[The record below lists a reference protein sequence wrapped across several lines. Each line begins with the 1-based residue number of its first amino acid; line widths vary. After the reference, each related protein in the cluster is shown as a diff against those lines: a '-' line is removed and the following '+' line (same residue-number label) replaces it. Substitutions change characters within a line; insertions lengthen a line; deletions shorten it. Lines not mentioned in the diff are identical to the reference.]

1 MIALVATIIA
11 STCIFFACSKE
22 EENNAKDGNKEKCM
36 VQNEANPY
44 DFVGKLHNEGLD
56 YIFSKHGTI
65 DLSDEQIH
73 SSLVDFSNERFEN
86 FEMISPDE
94 FFEEI
99 SDNKSLAFKGLTT
112 DYNPSLFDDELLN
125 SIINEYYQTLRKVLD
140 QDEAIS
146 PESFSKM
153 IIDLENK
160 ILGTGKYTIPTS
172 LEYEAND
179 YDAVLVSLAIAR
191 YSFSYWYEI
200 AFNDDNPFNKMFLD
214 FCVNNT
220 NKDCPAFWKKVK
232 DFCTKAWSAIKSV
245 VCFVAKDAAEFGKL
259 AKGGNA
265 THLRNGIFYFGI
277 GVISIGTS
285 ASK

>member
-1 MIALVATIIA
+1 MKKIMTAIAATIIA

-22 EENNAKDGNKEKCM
+22 ENETVKNERNEKCM

-56 YIFSKHGTI
+56 YIFSKHGNI

-73 SSLVDFSNERFEN
+73 SSLVDFSNERFVN
-86 FEMISPDE
+86 FEMISPDD

-112 DYNPSLFDDELLN
+112 DYNSSLFDDELLN
-125 SIINEYYQTLRKVLD
+125 SIINEYYQTLRKILN
-140 QDEAIS
+140 QEEAIS

-160 ILGTGKYTIPTS
+160 ILETDKYTIPAS
-172 LEYEAND
+172 QEDEDEYETND

-200 AFNDDNPFNKMFLD
+200 AFNEDNPFNKMFLD

-220 NKDCPAFWKKVK
+220 DKDCPAFWKK
-232 DFCTKAWSAIKSV
+232 S
-245 VCFVAKDAAEFGKL
+245 
-259 AKGGNA
+259 
-265 THLRNGIFYFGI
+265 RIF
-277 GVISIGTS
+277 
-285 ASK
+285 A